1 MMQTETY
8 KTLRD
13 EFAMTILP
21 RLAEMYHIEQA
32 CVLAYQWA
40 DQMLKAREEVKWPD
54 QMLKA
59 PEEIK

>member
-1 MMQTETY
+1 M
-8 KTLRD
+8 
-13 EFAMTILP
+13 MTILP